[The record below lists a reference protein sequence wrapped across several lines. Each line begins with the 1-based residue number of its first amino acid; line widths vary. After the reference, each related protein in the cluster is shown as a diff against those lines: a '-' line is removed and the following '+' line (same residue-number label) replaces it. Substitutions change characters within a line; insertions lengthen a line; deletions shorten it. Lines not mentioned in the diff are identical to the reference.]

1 MAQQVRDQTLS
12 LWGCG
17 FNPWFCSED
26 YGSGIATS
34 CSTGHRCSSDPLLP
48 WLWHRPAAAAP
59 IQLLVQEF
67 PYAAHMA
74 VKKKKKILEKD
85 IKSQIQKILHI
96 PSKIYNNNKSNNTR
110 RDIINKMLKIK
121 DKENIFKARKEK

>member
-1 MAQQVRDQTLS
+1 
-12 LWGCG
+12 
-17 FNPWFCSED
+17 
-26 YGSGIATS
+26 
-34 CSTGHRCSSDPLLP
+34 
-48 WLWHRPAAAAP
+48 
-59 IQLLVQEF
+59 
-67 PYAAHMA
+67 MA